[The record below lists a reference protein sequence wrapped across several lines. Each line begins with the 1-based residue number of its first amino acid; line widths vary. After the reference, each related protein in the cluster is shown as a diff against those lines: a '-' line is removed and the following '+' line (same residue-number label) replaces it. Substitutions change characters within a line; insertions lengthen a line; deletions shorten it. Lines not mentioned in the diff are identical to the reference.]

1 MTTISAVQ
9 NTQELQAPKKTN
21 KAQPGKTDANVT
33 KPLGAEDTVE
43 TKSNGIGMPKLT
55 PILYEIKDG
64 DSLRKIADELG
75 LKMTDLVD
83 QLKASG
89 KLPKDYDPSAK
100 HTKDIGWM
108 KKGNKIKVSYP
119 ATDKQKDDYEA
130 FTTAR
135 TKIYYTQ
142 KAEAEKVKK
151 EESLKKEREIYDSL
165 PWYSKIGKKRP

>member
-21 KAQPGKTDANVT
+21 KAQGGATAVNVT

-43 TKSNGIGMPKLT
+43 TKSNGMPKLT

-119 ATDKQKDDYEA
+119 ETEKQKEDYED
-130 FTTAR
+130 FTTTR
-135 TKIYYTQ
+135 TKLYYTK